1 MTALILALF
10 DPFAR
15 LFKALG
21 VDYAQ
26 FRTILEVKLTMD
38 NRRQINA
45 FQGSSTSKKQPKAVF
60 VLMLVSYAA
69 FGLYVGLITAL
80 MPSTFTAM
88 TLAHSFVMVMVGMSL
103 VGDYS
108 SVLLDTTD
116 NAVMQPRPVTGRTL
130 LVTRIVHIAL
140 YLSLMAFSLSLC
152 TMVVATFKIHV
163 LAPIVIAA
171 TLGLSMCLVV
181 FLASTMYLL
190 AMRVTS
196 AERVR
201 DIITWVQ
208 IIMAVVMVGGY
219 QVLPRMMG
227 ADALK
232 SMALEN
238 ATWVYFY
245 PPAWFAAPVALLAGH
260 VTLVNLFLSTEAVF
274 IPILAMLTVVR
285 VLAPTFNQSMLDL
298 EAQAPVKTVSAAA
311 AERPATLSTRLARLT
326 CRNEEMQAAFDM
338 VWQLCARDRQ
348 FKRRVYPSI
357 AMMAVMA
364 VAFLF
369 NTGGKS
375 EPMLQQFRE
384 SSWYLLALYMASLPT
399 ATVIAQ
405 VALTEQPEAAWIYR
419 LLPIARPGRIIV
431 AGWKVM
437 LMRIVVPVQI
447 ALLVVLFALVG
458 PRMLLDGV
466 ISACATLFIA
476 ALYGLVFGRQ
486 FPFSMPYSVMQQ
498 SGRMLRAFGL
508 MMLPFFLC
516 GLHYAFT
523 FVPFAA
529 IALIPVYLL
538 LTGFVLKA
546 IESTAWPDLLRDEQ

>member
-1 MTALILALF
+1 MTSLILALF

-15 LFKALG
+15 LFTALG

-26 FRTILEVKLTMD
+26 FRAILEVKLTMD
-38 NRRQINA
+38 NRRQLGA
-45 FQGSSTSKKQPKAVF
+45 FQGASGSKKQPKAIF
-60 VLMLVSYAA
+60 FLTLVGYTF
-69 FGLYVGLITAL
+69 FGLYFGVIVAV
-80 MPSTFTAM
+80 MPSTLTAM

-108 SVLLDTTD
+108 TVLLDTTD

-130 LVTRIVHIAL
+130 LVARVVHVAL
-140 YLSLMAFSLSLC
+140 YLSLMSFSLSLC
-152 TMVVATFKIHV
+152 TMVVAAFKIHL
-163 LAPIVIAA
+163 LAPVVFAA

-190 AMRVTS
+190 AMRVAS

-208 IIMAVVMVGGY
+208 IVLAVVMVGGY
-219 QVLPRMMG
+219 QILPRMMG

-232 SMALEN
+232 SMTLES

-245 PPAWFAAPVALLAGH
+245 PPAWFAAPIDLLAGH
-260 VTLVNLFLSTEAVF
+260 VTLMNLFLSTEAVL
-274 IPILAMLTVVR
+274 IPILAMLVVVR
-285 VLAPTFNQSMLDL
+285 VLAPTFNKSMLAL
-298 EAQAPVKTVSAAA
+298 EAQAPVKPVAIPAAG
-311 AERPATLSTRLARLT
+311 RPTTLSSRLARLT

-348 FKRRVYPSI
+348 FKRRVYPSV

-375 EPMLQQFRE
+375 EPVLQKLRE
-384 SSWYLLALYMASLPT
+384 SNWYLIALYLASLPT

-447 ALLVVLFALVG
+447 ALLVVLFALIG

-466 ISACATLFIA
+466 VAASATLFIA

-498 SGRMLRAFGL
+498 SGRLIRTFGL
-508 MMLPFFLC
+508 MFLPFILC
-516 GLHYAFT
+516 GLHFAFALMPYAP
-523 FVPFAA
+523 VL
-529 IALIPVYLL
+529 LIPVYLL
-538 LTGFVLKA
+538 LTWFVLKA
-546 IESTAWPDLLRDEQ
+546 IESTAWPDLSEG

>member
-1 MTALILALF
+1 MTSLILALF
-10 DPFAR
+10 DPCAR

-38 NRRQINA
+38 NRRQVNA
-45 FQGSSTSKKQPKAVF
+45 FQGASSNKKQPKAVF

-69 FGLYVGLITAL
+69 FGLYFGVITAV

-130 LVTRIVHIAL
+130 LVTRVVHIAL
-140 YLSLMAFSLSLC
+140 YLSLMSFSLSLF
-152 TMVVATFKIHV
+152 TMVVSAFKVHV
-163 LAPIVIAA
+163 LAPLVFAA

-219 QVLPRMMG
+219 QVLPRMMRT
-227 ADALK
+227 DTLN
-232 SMALEN
+232 SITLEG

-245 PPAWFAAPVALLAGH
+245 PPAWFAAPVDLLAGH
-260 VTLVNLFLSTEAVF
+260 VTLMNLFLSTEAVI
-274 IPILAMLTVVR
+274 IPILAMFTVVR
-285 VLAPTFNQSMLDL
+285 VLAPTFTQSMLDL
-298 EAQAPVKTVSAAA
+298 EGQAPVKTAATPTA
-311 AERPATLSTRLARLT
+311 MRPATLSTRLARLT
-326 CRNEEMQAAFDM
+326 CRNGEMQAAFDM

-364 VAFLF
+364 VALLF
-369 NTGGKS
+369 NPSGKS
-375 EPMLQQFRE
+375 EPVLQRFRE
-384 SSWYLLALYMASLPT
+384 SSFYLLALYMASLPT

-437 LMRIVVPVQI
+437 LMRIVMPVQI

-466 ISACATLFIA
+466 VSASATLFIA
-476 ALYGLVFGRQ
+476 SLYGLVFGRQ

-498 SGRMLRAFGL
+498 SGRMMRAFGL
-508 MMLPFFLC
+508 MFLPFVLC
-516 GLHYAFT
+516 GLHYVFKL
-523 FVPFAA
+523 VPYGPL
-529 IALIPVYLL
+529 ALMPVYLL
-538 LTGFVLKA
+538 LTYFVLKA
-546 IESTAWPDLLRDEQ
+546 IESTPWADLLREE